1 MDTII
6 IFLAIAVAFG
16 LFLLSIKLMRKKGS
30 EEEETLESSKKIS
43 TPNTAEDTTQNLEK
57 LSEAEEKITELE
69 KEVKKLEIK
78 VAFYEERGIELNKKN
93 EVLKEINEE
102 IKKQKEAVAEA
113 KARLEKLQKEKDD
126 LFAMVIHDIKN
137 PAAAIQNFVK
147 LLDSYDLNAQ
157 DYNEIMVSL
166 VNTSGRLVRLA
177 EDISKVLVLKEDFLK
192 LNLEKHK
199 LNDVVEFIKKTHE
212 DSAKRKD
219 VILTTSLVDDI
230 PDVCC
235 DIERIEEV
243 IDNLIGNA
251 IKFAPTMQKIN
262 INIATSVNNN
272 HVRVEV
278 QDTGLGIAEDEVDYI
293 FEKGAKASNKPTGG
307 EHSSGIGLWIVKRII
322 EEHKGKV
329 WVETERNK
337 GSNFIFELPIN

>member
-1 MDTII
+1 MDLLIV
-6 IFLAIAVAFG
+6 AIATSVAFG
-16 LFLLSIKLMRKKGS
+16 LFLLSIKIMRKRDPEEDDDLIS
-30 EEEETLESSKKIS
+30 EQVKTNSVQLV
-43 TPNTAEDTTQNLEK
+43 
-57 LSEAEEKITELE
+57 EAEARVLDME
-69 KEVKKLEIK
+69 KEVRKLEIK
-78 VAFYEERGIELNKKN
+78 VAFYEERGVELSKKN
-93 EVLKEINEE
+93 DLLKDINEE
-102 IKKQKEAVAEA
+102 IKKQKKVISEA
-113 KARLEKLQKEKDD
+113 KERLEKLQSEKDE
-126 LFAMVIHDIKN
+126 LFAMVVHDIKN

-177 EDISKVLVLKEDFLK
+177 EDISKVLVLNEDFLK

-199 LNDVVEFIKKTHE
+199 INDVVNFIKRTHD

-219 VILTTSLVDDI
+219 VLLTTTLSEDI
-230 PDVCC
+230 PDVNC

-243 IDNLIGNA
+243 LDNLIGNA

-262 INIATSVNNN
+262 INIETSVNKDN
-272 HVRVEV
+272 VRVEV
-278 QDTGLGIAEDEVDYI
+278 KDTGLGIADEDIEFI
-293 FEKGAKASNKPTGG
+293 FEKGAKASNKPTAG
-307 EHSSGIGLWIVKRII
+307 EHSTGLGLWIVKKII
-322 EEHKGKV
+322 DEHKGKV